1 MDFDG
6 WVYIAAGVWFLLSLL
21 NKART
26 AGDREPPAPE
36 PSPNPLSR
44 SPGRDPRPDAT
55 QREGSRLEQVLRELE
70 RSLEQAGSTSRPVRL
85 PLPEAEEVEDRESL
99 ESEPQVMSLEQ
110 DVRRAARQEFTQD
123 AGVEELVA
131 KRIKAA
137 SARDSA
143 RTKVDHVKFDSQ
155 IRQEPADHTAT
166 RGYTAE
172 ELRRAVVWRE
182 ILGPPISLRGEEGE
196 K

>member
-26 AGDREPPAPE
+26 ARDREPPAPE

>member
-26 AGDREPPAPE
+26 ARDREPPAPE

-137 SARDSA
+137 SVRDSA

>member
-6 WVYIAAGVWFLLSLL
+6 WIYVAAGVWFLLNLL
-21 NKART
+21 NKVRT
-26 AGDREPPAPE
+26 ARERESPGPE
-36 PSPNPLSR
+36 PSPKPR
-44 SPGRDPRPDAT
+44 PQPPARDPQPDAT
-55 QREGSRLEQVLRELE
+55 QREGLLLEKALGRFE
-70 RSLEQAGSTSRPVRL
+70 RALGEAGPTGRPARF

-131 KRIKAA
+131 RRIKAA

-143 RTKVDHVKFDSQ
+143 RTEADHVKFESQ

-166 RGYTAE
+166 RGYTAQ

-182 ILGPPISLRGEEGE
+182 ILGPPVSER
-196 K
+196 

>member
-26 AGDREPPAPE
+26 ARDREPPAPE

-70 RSLEQAGSTSRPVRL
+70 RSLEQAGSTSRPVSL

>member
-26 AGDREPPAPE
+26 ARDREPPRPE

-172 ELRRAVVWRE
+172 ELRRAVLWRE

>member
-6 WVYIAAGVWFLLSLL
+6 WVYIAAGIWFLLSLL
-21 NKART
+21 NKAR
-26 AGDREPPAPE
+26 AGREKEPPAPDPYTE
-36 PSPNPLSR
+36 PRRQPSV
-44 SPGRDPRPDAT
+44 RDPQPDAT

-70 RSLEQAGSTSRPVRL
+70 RSLEQAGSTSRPVRF

-99 ESEPQVMSLEQ
+99 ETEPQVMSLEQ

-131 KRIKAA
+131 RRIKAA

-143 RTKVDHVKFDSQ
+143 RTKVDHVQLDSQ

-166 RGYTAE
+166 RGYTAQ

-182 ILGPPISLRGEEGE
+182 ILGPPSSLRGEAGE

>member
-6 WVYIAAGVWFLLSLL
+6 WVYIAAGAWFLLSLL

-26 AGDREPPAPE
+26 ARDREPPAPE

>member
-26 AGDREPPAPE
+26 ARDREPPAPE
-36 PSPNPLSR
+36 PSTKPWPQR
-44 SPGRDPRPDAT
+44 SARDPRPDAT
-55 QREGSRLEQVLRELE
+55 QREGSRLQQVLRELE
-70 RSLEQAGSTSRPVRL
+70 RSLEQAGSTSRPVRF

-131 KRIKAA
+131 RRIKAA

-143 RTKVDHVKFDSQ
+143 RTKVDHVQLDSQ

-166 RGYTAE
+166 RGYTAQ

-182 ILGPPISLRGEEGE
+182 ILGPPVSIRGEGE

>member
-21 NKART
+21 SKAR
-26 AGDREPPAPE
+26 AGRERE
-36 PSPNPLSR
+36 PSPPE
-44 SPGRDPRPDAT
+44 PFTDPRQPSVRDLQPDAT

-85 PLPEAEEVEDRESL
+85 PPPEAEEFEERESL
-99 ESEPQVMSLEQ
+99 ESEPEVVSLERE
-110 DVRRAARQEFTQD
+110 VRRASRKEFTQD
-123 AGVEELVA
+123 EDAEALVA
-131 KRIKAA
+131 RRITAA
-137 SARDSA
+137 SVRDSA
-143 RTKVDHVKFDSQ
+143 RTKADHVKFDAQ

-166 RGYTAE
+166 RGHTTE

-182 ILGPPISLRGEEGE
+182 ILGPPASMRDESADG
-196 K
+196 